1 MKLLLWV
8 LLFAAGAA
16 VIWYGTVEL
25 IKALDL
31 IP

>member
-8 LLFAAGAA
+8 LLFVAGAA
-16 VIWYGTVEL
+16 VIWYGTTQL
-25 IKALDL
+25 IRALDM